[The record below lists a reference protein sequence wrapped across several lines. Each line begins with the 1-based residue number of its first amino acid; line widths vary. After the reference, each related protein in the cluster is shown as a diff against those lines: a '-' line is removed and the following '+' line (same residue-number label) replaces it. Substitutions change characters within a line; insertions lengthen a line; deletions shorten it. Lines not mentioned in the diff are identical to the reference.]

1 MSKPFYV
8 TTPIYY
14 VNDKPHLG
22 HAYATLSCDVL
33 ARFMRLDGREVKFL
47 TGTDEHGSKVA
58 KSAAAAG
65 LAPQAFADKVSD
77 SFRGLRELMNFT
89 NDDFI
94 RTTQKRHHEACQ
106 ALWKVIAE
114 RGHIYLGKYEGW
126 YSVRDE
132 AYFAEEELTTASD
145 GSKRA
150 PTGAPVEW
158 VEEPSYFF
166 RLSAFQDKLIKH
178 YEKNPEA
185 VAPASRRNEAVSFIK
200 SGLRDLSVSRTTFS
214 WGIPVPGDE
223 KHVMYV
229 WFDALTNYLTALGY
243 PNTAPGS
250 DYAKFWPNVHHIIGK
265 DILRFHA
272 VYWPAFLMA
281 AGIEPPKRIFAHG
294 WWVVQAEKMSKSL
307 GNVVTPESLVARFGL
322 DQTRYFLLREM
333 PFGNDGDFSL
343 EAMATRI
350 NAELANALGNLAQR
364 SLSMI
369 QRYCAGVLPA
379 PNAFT
384 AADEKLLG
392 LADNMLPAMREAM
405 EVQAFHK
412 ALDAVFATVGEANR
426 YVDEQAPWALK
437 KTDPARLDTVLYVLA
452 ETIRQCALVLQPFM
466 PNTTS
471 TMLDLVGVAADAR
484 SFAHAGARLAA
495 GATLSPPT
503 PLFPRVALEEPA

>member
-1 MSKPFYV
+1 MSKPYYI

-22 HAYATLSCDVL
+22 HAYTTLACDVL
-33 ARFMRLDGREVKFL
+33 ARFMRLDGRDVKFL

-65 LAPQAFADKVSD
+65 LEPQAFADKVSE
-77 SFRGLRELMNFT
+77 SFKSLRELMNFT

-94 RTTQKRHHEACQ
+94 RTTQKRHHEAAQ
-106 ALWKVIAE
+106 ALWKIIEAN
-114 RGHIYLGKYEGW
+114 GHIYLGKYEGW

-132 AYFAEEELTTASD
+132 AYFAEEELTTAPD
-145 GSKRA
+145 GTKRA
-150 PTGAPVEW
+150 PTGAAVEW

-166 RLSAFQDKLIKH
+166 RLSAFQEKLIEH

-185 VAPASRRNEAVSFIK
+185 VAPPGRRNEAVSFIK

-214 WGIPVPGDE
+214 WGIPVPGNE

-229 WFDALTNYLTALGY
+229 WFDALTNYITALGF

-250 DYAKFWPNVHHIIGK
+250 DYAEYWPQAHHIIGK
-265 DILRFHA
+265 DILRFHM

-281 AGIEPPKRIFAHG
+281 AGLEPPKRIFAHG
-294 WWVVQAEKMSKSL
+294 WWVVAQEKMSKSI
-307 GNVVTPESLVARFGL
+307 GNVVTPENLIARFGL
-322 DQTRYFLLREM
+322 DQTRYFLMREM
-333 PFGNDGDFSL
+333 PFGNDGDFSH

-369 QRYCAGVLPA
+369 QRYCGGVLPK
-379 PNAFT
+379 PNPFT
-384 AADEKLLG
+384 AADEKLVS
-392 LADNMLPAMREAM
+392 LADGMLGQMREAM
-405 EVQAFHK
+405 ELQSFHK
-412 ALDAVFATVGEANR
+412 ALDAVFVTVGEANR

-466 PNTTS
+466 PGACAA
-471 TMLDLVGVAADAR
+471 MLDAVGVPHDRR
-484 SFAHAGARLAA
+484 SFEAASERLDA
-495 GATLSPPT
+495 GATLPPPT
-503 PLFPRVALEEPA
+503 PIFPRVVLEETA

>member
-22 HAYATLSCDVL
+22 HAYTTLACDVL

-65 LAPQAFADKVSD
+65 MEPQAFADKVSQ
-77 SFRGLRELMNFT
+77 SFEGLRALMNFT

-94 RTTQKRHHEACQ
+94 RTTQKRHYEAAQ
-106 ALWKVIAE
+106 ALWKIIAE

-132 AYFAEEELTTASD
+132 AYFAEEELTTAPD

-150 PTGAPVEW
+150 PTGAAVEW

-166 RLSAFQDKLIKH
+166 RLSAFQDRLLEH

-185 VAPASRRNEAVSFIK
+185 AAPSTRRNEAVSFIK

-229 WFDALTNYLTALGY
+229 WFDALTNYITALGF

-250 DYAKFWPNVHHIIGK
+250 DYVKHWPEAHHIIGK
-265 DILRFHA
+265 DILRFHM

-281 AGIEPPKRIFAHG
+281 AGLEPPKRIFAHG
-294 WWVVQAEKMSKSL
+294 WWVVAQEKMSKSI
-307 GNVVTPESLVARFGL
+307 GNVVTPENLIARFGL
-322 DQTRYFLLREM
+322 DQTRYFLMREM

-364 SLSMI
+364 SLSMV
-369 QRYCAGVLPA
+369 QRYCGGVLPT
-379 PNAFT
+379 PNPFT
-384 AADEKLLG
+384 AADEKLLR
-392 LADNMLPAMREAM
+392 LAEAMLPAMREAM
-405 EVQAFHK
+405 AVQAFHK
-412 ALDAVFATVGEANR
+412 ALDAVFATVAEGNR

-452 ETIRQCALVLQPFM
+452 ETIRQCALLLQPFM
-466 PNTTS
+466 PNATG
-471 TMLDLVGVAADAR
+471 TMLDSVGVADDQR
-484 SFAHAGARLAA
+484 SFAHAGARLTPGIA
-495 GATLSPPT
+495 LPPPT
-503 PLFPRVALEEPA
+503 PIFPRVTLEETA